1 MTTSRIATSRLVVL
15 ADNADRRADAER
27 LAADLGVPFCF
38 DSMVS
43 PDVGALVWTR
53 SRLEYRPASD
63 VKWNPLFVDFV
74 DGPTGFRRL
83 SGQSRKQPLARAV
96 GVKGASPSVVD
107 ATAGLGRDAFLLA
120 CLGCRVTLVERSP
133 ILHAL
138 LNDGLR
144 RAVGVSRSLDEVVAR
159 LTLIFADSREYL
171 SNRSDEDR
179 PDVVYLDPMYESSDR
194 SAASKKEV
202 RICREL
208 VGDDTDA
215 SELFGVARNA
225 AKTRVVVKRHPT
237 AAPLAP
243 NPTIQYEGR
252 TVRYDAYL
260 RAPASS
266 GSGI

>member
-1 MTTSRIATSRLVVL
+1 MTSPHISKSRIVVWS
-15 ADNADRRADAER
+15 DTADRHEEAKR
-27 LAADLGVPFCF
+27 LAVSLGVPLC
-38 DSMVS
+38 
-43 PDVGALVWTR
+43 PDTKLRTGVGALVWTR
-53 SRLEYRPASD
+53 SRLEYRAASD
-63 VKWNPLFVDFV
+63 ENWNPLFVDFV

-96 GVKGASPSVVD
+96 GAKGVSPSVID

-120 CLGCRVTLVERSP
+120 CLGCRVTLIERSP
-133 ILHAL
+133 LLHAL
-138 LNDGLR
+138 LADGLR
-144 RAVGVSRSLDEVVAR
+144 RAVGVTKSLDEVVSR
-159 LTLIFADSREYL
+159 MSLTFADSRTHL
-171 SNRSDEDR
+171 KAMDDQGR

-208 VGDDTDA
+208 VGDDEDA
-215 SELFGVARNA
+215 SELFKVARSA

-243 NPTIQYEGR
+243 DPTIQYEGR

-260 RAPASS
+260 RAPANS